1 MNYIKNIFVCFFIL
15 FLTQCAVR
23 GIPDGGP
30 KDESPPVLINAIPR
44 DNSINFDEKRIRLYF
59 NEYIR
64 LDDFRKQLVVSPPID
79 KSLYTI
85 SPQSGASKYIQIDIN
100 DVLPKNTT
108 YVFNFGQSL
117 VDNNES
123 NVLPFFKY
131 VFSTGNY
138 IDSLKISGNI
148 KNAFKRNPDDF
159 ISTLLYVVDE
169 NYSDSIIYN
178 SLPTYVGNTLDST
191 YFEVSNLKK
200 GKYLLIALNDIN
212 SNYKFEP
219 NIEEIGFLKDFI
231 EIPTEK
237 ELDIDIDIFKEKIDF
252 KSSRPFVE
260 TNNKISFGFIGDYKN
275 VEIELIDS
283 FTNGFKSIVTKNR
296 ETDTL
301 NYWFRNIKYDSLRF
315 IVKSNDKKDSY
326 TVKYKEK
333 EKDSL
338 IITPSKKGTINLND
352 SFKLFSNIPI
362 SNINND
368 LISLRN
374 KDSLSVPFET
384 KIDENNLD
392 VIFDFEMLPND
403 KYKLALLP
411 NALIDFLGSTNDTL
425 KFDFST
431 KSRSDYGAIK
441 LTVQNTKSYPVI
453 VQLTD
458 SNEKILREKVLN
470 SSFDPCI
477 FENLAPGKYYLKA
490 IIDENKN
497 EKWDPGV
504 FLERLSPEQTFHFE
518 EEINVRANWI
528 FEEKLI
534 IK

>member
-1 MNYIKNIFVCFFIL
+1 MNYIKNILVGFFL
-15 FLTQCAVR
+15 LLLTQCAIR

-30 KDESPPVLINAIPR
+30 KDESPPVLINAIPEE
-44 DNSINFDEKRIRLYF
+44 NSINFDEKRIRLFF
-59 NEYIR
+59 NEYIK
-64 LDDFRKQLVVSPPID
+64 LDDFRKQLVVSPPVD
-79 KSLYTI
+79 KNLYTI

-108 YVFNFGQSL
+108 YVFNFGQSV
-117 VDNNES
+117 VDNNER
-123 NVLPFFKY
+123 NILPFFKY

-148 KNAFKRNPDDF
+148 KSAFKRNPDEF
-159 ISTLLYVVDE
+159 ISTLLYEVNE

-178 SLPTYVGNTLDST
+178 SLPTYMGSTLDST
-191 YFEVSNLKK
+191 YFEISNIKK
-200 GKYLLIALNDIN
+200 GKYLLIALKDFNN
-212 SNYKFEP
+212 NYKFDP
-219 NIEEIGFLKDFI
+219 NIEKIGFLKDFI
-231 EIPTEK
+231 EIPAEK
-237 ELDIDIDIFKEKIDF
+237 ELNIDIFKEKIDF
-252 KSSRPFVE
+252 KSSRPFIE
-260 TNNKISFGFIGDYKN
+260 TNNKISFGFRGDYKN

-283 FTNGFKSIVTKNR
+283 FTNNFKSIITKSK

-301 NYWFRNIKYDSLRF
+301 NYWFSNIKYDSLRF
-315 IVKSNDKKDSY
+315 IVKSNDKKDLY
-326 TVKYKEK
+326 TIRYKEK

-338 IITPSKKGTINLND
+338 IISPSKNGVINLND
-352 SFKLFSNIPI
+352 QFKLYSNIPI

-368 LISLRN
+368 LISLKN
-374 KDSLSVPFET
+374 KDSLSISFET

-431 KSRSDYGAIK
+431 KSRSDYGTIK

-458 SNEKILREKVLN
+458 SDEKILREKILN

-477 FENLAPGKYYLKA
+477 FENLSPGKYYLKA

-497 EKWDPGV
+497 KKWDPGM
-504 FLERLSPEQTFHFE
+504 FLERLSPEQTFHFD
-518 EEINVRANWI
+518 EEITVRANWI
-528 FEEKLI
+528 LEEKLI